1 MSTIAIRVPDI
12 ENPILLQQNSENEW
26 VGINGYS
33 LEIRMDDD
41 TQFVLLNK
49 DSRLLQVE
57 DEYLINL
64 FIDEYNNLKKRALD
78 EVTSGVENDQE
89 QGLINIEKVVKPNF
103 DPEQIRVDPRVY
115 SLPEVMRFIDKGRI
129 NLSPDFQRYFVWK
142 EVKKQSRLIESL
154 LLRIPLPVFYLSEDG
169 DSSLQVV
176 DGLQRLTTIHKFYK
190 NELKLKGL
198 EYLEDCEGKTFETL
212 AIKYQN
218 RIEDAQLSFNV
229 IAPTTPVSVKFEIFK
244 RINEGGKPLNN
255 QEIRN
260 SMAKNPVRLMIQR
273 MANSAHFKR
282 ATANSV
288 KPIRMEDQELILR
301 YIGFY
306 LLKYVDTTRVYRGD
320 MEAFLDDTLDYL
332 NKNASDNTL
341 LRTLEEKFSDSMLN
355 AHFLFGKNA
364 FRKISLQN
372 LNSSRKPLINKSLF
386 TVWSVVLTQLPVDF
400 FQRNCQEE
408 CLVEKIVEV
417 ITNDSEYFESLTTGT
432 NQLNKLNYGFKI
444 AENLI
449 QDIITK
455 IVENA
460 EQDKNQ

>member
-1 MSTIAIRVPDI
+1 MSIISIRVPAI
-12 ENPILLQQNSENEW
+12 ENPIQLQETSENEW
-26 VGINGYS
+26 TGTGEYS
-33 LEIRMDDD
+33 IKIRKDENIQFELLDKDIRLQHIEDD
-41 TQFVLLNK
+41 
-49 DSRLLQVE
+49 
-57 DEYLINL
+57 YLINL
-64 FIDEYNNLKKRALD
+64 FIDEYNNVRKRQLD
-78 EVTSGVENDQE
+78 ETASGIENDNE
-89 QGLINIEKVVKPNF
+89 LSLITIENIERPNF

-115 SLPEVMRFIDKGRI
+115 SLPEVMRFIDRGRI

-190 NELKLKGL
+190 NELTLKGL

-212 AIKYQN
+212 ATKYQN

-260 SMAKNPVRLMIQR
+260 SMAKNPVRSMIQR
-273 MANSAHFKR
+273 MANSEHFKR

-306 LLKYVDTTRVYRGD
+306 LIKYGNSNRIYNGD
-320 MEAFLDDTLDYL
+320 MESFLDDTLDYI
-332 NKNASDNTL
+332 NKNTSDHL
-341 LRTLEEKFSDSMLN
+341 LNRLEGDFYN
-355 AHFLFGKNA
+355 AMQNAFHLLGKSA
-364 FRKISLQN
+364 FRKVDLESLPY
-372 LNSSRKPLINKSLF
+372 LRKPLINKSLF
-386 TVWSVVLTQLPVDF
+386 TVWSVVLSQFTVDYI
-400 FQRNCQEE
+400 QRSFTSGYLIYKIAEE
-408 CLVEKIVEV
+408 ISQD
-417 ITNDSEYFESLTTGT
+417 NNYFEALTTGT
-432 NQLNKLNYGFKI
+432 NQKSKLNYSFNV
-444 AENLI
+444 AERLI
-449 QDIITK
+449 QDMINTTR
-455 IVENA
+455 ENA
-460 EQDKNQ
+460 